1 MRVIAKYKSVEVIY
15 PNGATEVVKCHSVHD
30 ALEFRSRLLNVL
42 PYRER
47 ATKDS
52 GYLKDFYVYLK
63 NKGIIEKDAFIK
75 AQSLLNKARLCEV
88 ISQNWL

>member
-1 MRVIAKYKSVEVIY
+1 MRVIVKYRTVEVIY
-15 PNGATEVVKCHSVHD
+15 PNGAMEVVKCHSVHD
-30 ALEFRSRLLNVL
+30 AIEFRSRFLNVL

-47 ATKDS
+47 ATNDAL
-52 GYLKDFYVYLK
+52 YLKDFYVYLK
-63 NKGIIEKDAFIK
+63 NKGIIEKAAFIK